1 MAVVEPRNQRSEADP
16 QLPLNDPLSEPLHDP
31 LSEFAPERTPRRERL
46 RQLEP
51 PPRERL
57 IEFEPDWRGPGES
70 DRLTERAFA
79 SAPSVSHAA
88 PPRAPKRR
96 WFSGALMLG
105 VGLVAG
111 FAGGVAVVTEFGD
124 DQIESVRS
132 LMSNRVDADIPRA
145 EVQPP
150 PPPVA
155 DRPADDPIVPTA
167 PATTPI
173 VPATND
179 PQREANVARPEPAP
193 LIAGQRAS
201 GGRVE
206 TSPVTTVTGL
216 YVQSSPAGAD
226 VYLDERLV
234 STTPF
239 QLSDIAP
246 GRHTI
251 RIDMQGYRPW
261 SAPVSIERRALTKI
275 SAVLER

>member
-1 MAVVEPRNQRSEADP
+1 MAVVEPRNQRYEADP
-16 QLPLNDPLSEPLHDP
+16 QLPLNDP

-57 IEFEPDWRGPGES
+57 IEFEPDWRVPGES

-79 SAPSVSHAA
+79 SAPSVSHAV

-132 LMSNRVDADIPRA
+132 LMSNRVDADIPST
-145 EVQPP
+145 EGQPP

-226 VYLDERLV
+226 VYLDERLA